1 MRENFRT
8 LDFAQLVH
16 GADGF
21 VLVGAG
27 GQG

>member
-1 MRENFRT
+1 MSENFRT
-8 LDFAQLVH
+8 LDFAQLGH